1 MVLLAKAM
9 AKLIGS
15 YEKLGTLS
23 ETQILSELTGYPCME
38 LYELDHLRVH
48 AEMEIHPKESKYFR
62 IRSTSNIPLK
72 LVLCLWFKLDTKDQ
86 FERDNLV
93 VELIDEGETRKIE
106 LKQKEP
112 ANNNMIVMVSP
123 EGDLI

>member
-1 MVLLAKAM
+1 MILLAKAM
-9 AKLIGS
+9 AKLMGS

-38 LYELDHLRVH
+38 LYELDHEKVH

-62 IRSTSNIPLK
+62 IRSTSNTPLK
-72 LVLCLWFKLDTKDQ
+72 LVFCLWFKLGTKDQ
-86 FERDNLV
+86 SARDDLV
-93 VELIDEGETRKIE
+93 VELVDEGETQKIE

-112 ANNNMIVMVSP
+112 ADKNMVVMTSL
-123 EGDLI
+123 EGGLI